1 LGIEFL
7 QVPGVTHSK
16 QMLLVV
22 FGGCVVAGLFVGC
35 SSRSDAD
42 SAIAAVNKTN
52 IQRLA
57 NLYLTY
63 QSLHE
68 WHGPKDEAQ
77 FKTFLHSFNAHML
90 SRIGVDPTA
99 LEPLFIS
106 ERDGQP
112 FKIRYGV
119 QGSSMGSSAPVI
131 FESVGDGKRRL
142 VGFLD
147 MQQREVDEAEYNSLW
162 SSTTAAPAPR
172 QGIR

>member
-1 LGIEFL
+1 
-7 QVPGVTHSK
+7 VTHIK
-16 QMLLVV
+16 LKLFVV
-22 FGGCVVAGLFVGC
+22 LGGCVVAGLFVGC
-35 SSRSDAD
+35 SSNSSDAD

-57 NLYLTY
+57 NLYLAY

-77 FKTFLHSFNAHML
+77 FKTFLHGFNAHML
-90 SRIGVDPTA
+90 SRIGVDPNA
-99 LEPLFIS
+99 LDPLFIS

-119 QGSSMGSSAPVI
+119 QGSSRGSSAPVI
-131 FESVGDGKRRL
+131 FESVGNGKGRL

-147 MQQREVDEAEYNSLW
+147 MQQREVDESEYNALW
-162 SSTTAAPAPR
+162 GATAPQAPHR
-172 QGIR
+172 ESR